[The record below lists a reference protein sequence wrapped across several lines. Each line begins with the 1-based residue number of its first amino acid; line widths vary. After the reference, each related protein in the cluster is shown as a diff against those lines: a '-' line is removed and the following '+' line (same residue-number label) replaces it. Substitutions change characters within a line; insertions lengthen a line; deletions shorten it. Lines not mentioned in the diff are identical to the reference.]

1 MTTSRSRS
9 NRMIRN
15 LTGVG
20 IFVLT
25 LFLYLLTR
33 YPSVA
38 YIDSG
43 ELAVV
48 NGTLGIAHPTGYPLY
63 TILGR
68 LFALLPLELM
78 TTQVMFGALCTAVT
92 AAVLFFTFVRYF
104 DRHEPAPIS
113 VLAMLT
119 LLFASAPL
127 IWGQG
132 TTNEVYSLHLLFISL
147 ILALLL
153 SPLDTRRRVMG
164 PFVVALAFGN
174 HMSTILLLPAIAV
187 HLYSQRALI
196 ARTKRIIPLS
206 LSAVVVGASLYLY
219 LPVRA
224 ALDPI
229 FNWGQPHTWENFVRH
244 VTGWQYQVW
253 MFSKSPGELAGNLW
267 DFAQIFYEQF
277 PALFWL
283 PVALGII
290 TAWRRHRHLAMLL
303 SCFLVFNC
311 LYALNFSIPDIDN
324 YLLPSVVALFGFGCL
339 GVWWLIER
347 LRVSAGIAAGAMAA
361 LVVWGLMLNWQEY
374 DQSQNLA
381 PLDGVHNLYASAETN
396 ALIFCADWDI
406 VSPWLYSH
414 FALGERPDVILID
427 NELAR
432 RSWYFDWIRHVDARL
447 YEHAQPEIEAFL
459 PQVRKFER
467 SEPYDPQ
474 QIETAY
480 QRMLM
485 KFLQYRA
492 RPLYIDQS
500 ANLSFPPP
508 GEILVS
514 GQLLRIVR
522 DGEAAVKREI
532 VLREPRFGK
541 PGDALNVRERFNLEK
556 YERMVRAASD
566 VPDSNSAR

>member
-1 MTTSRSRS
+1 MTTFRFES

-43 ELAVV
+43 ELAIV
-48 NGTLGIAHPTGYPLY
+48 NGTLGVAHPTGYPLY

-78 TTQVMFGALCTAVT
+78 TTQVIFAALCTA
-92 AAVLFFTFVRYF
+92 AAATILFFTFVRYF
-104 DRHEPAPIS
+104 DRQELAWLIA
-113 VLAMLT
+113 LAMLT
-119 LLFASAPL
+119 LLFSSAPL
-127 IWGQG
+127 IWAQG
-132 TTNEVYSLHLLFISL
+132 TANEVYSLHLLFVSL

-153 SPLDTRRRVMG
+153 SPFDARRRILG
-164 PFVVALAFGN
+164 PYVVALSFGN
-174 HMSTILLLPAIAV
+174 HMSTILLLPAIV
-187 HLYSQRALI
+187 FHLYSQRAVI
-196 ARTKRIIPLS
+196 ARTKRIVPLS
-206 LSAVVVGASLYLY
+206 LCAVAVGASLYLY
-219 LPVRA
+219 LPLRA
-224 ALDPI
+224 AQDPI

-253 MFSKSPGELAGNLW
+253 MFSKSAGELTGNLW
-267 DFAQIFYEQF
+267 EFARIFYAQF

-283 PVALGII
+283 SIAWGAI
-290 TAWRRHRHLAMLL
+290 TAWRRHRHLATLL

-347 LRVSAGIAAGAMAA
+347 LRVSAWITAGALAGLIA
-361 LVVWGLMLNWQEY
+361 WGLALNWQEN
-374 DQSQNLA
+374 DQSRSFA
-381 PLDGVHNLYASAETN
+381 PLDGVHNFYASADSN

-414 FALGERPDVILID
+414 FVLGERPDVILID

-432 RSWYFDWIRHVDARL
+432 RSWYFDWIRQVDARL
-447 YEHAQPEIEAFL
+447 YEHAKPEIEAFL
-459 PQVRKFER
+459 PEVRKFER
-467 SEPYDPQ
+467 GEPYDPQ

-480 QRMLM
+480 RRMLM
-485 KFLQYRA
+485 KLMQFRE
-492 RPLYIDQS
+492 RRLYIDQS
-500 ANLSFPPP
+500 ANMSFPPP
-508 GEILVS
+508 GEVLIS
-514 GQLLRIVR
+514 GQILWIVR
-522 DGEAAVKREI
+522 DGETATERKV
-532 VLREPRFGK
+532 VLREPRFGR
-541 PGDALNVRERFNLEK
+541 PSDALNVRERFNLEK
-556 YERMVRAASD
+556 YQRMVRAASEL
-566 VPDSNSAR
+566 PDSKSVR

>member
-1 MTTSRSRS
+1 MT
-9 NRMIRN
+9 RN

-25 LFLYLLTR
+25 LFFYLLTR
-33 YPSVA
+33 YPNVA

-78 TTQVMFGALCTAVT
+78 TTQVVFGALCTAV
-92 AAVLFFTFVRYF
+92 AATVLFFTFVRYF
-104 DRHEPAPIS
+104 DRHESAPIL

-127 IWGQG
+127 IWAQG

-153 SPLDTRRRVMG
+153 SPFDSRRRVMG
-164 PFVVALAFGN
+164 PYVVALAFGN

-187 HLYSQRALI
+187 HLYSQRAVL
-196 ARTKRIIPLS
+196 ARMKRIIPLS
-206 LSAVVVGASLYLY
+206 LSAVAVGASLYLY
-219 LPVRA
+219 LPLRA

-229 FNWGQPHTWENFVRH
+229 FNWGQPYNWENFVRH

-253 MFSKSPGELAGNLW
+253 MFSKSASELAGNLW
-267 DFAQIFYEQF
+267 DFGKIFYAQF
-277 PALFWL
+277 PVLFWL
-283 PVALGII
+283 PVALGMII
-290 TAWRRHRHLAMLL
+290 AWRRHRHLAMLL

-339 GVWWLIER
+339 GMWWLIER
-347 LRVSAGIAAGAMAA
+347 LRVSARIATGTVAA
-361 LVVWGLMLNWQEY
+361 LVVWGLVLNWQEN
-374 DQSQNLA
+374 DQSQNFA

-406 VSPWLYSH
+406 ISPWLYSH

-447 YEHAQPEIEAFL
+447 YEHARPEIEAFL

-467 SEPYDPQ
+467 NEPYDPQ

-500 ANLSFPPP
+500 ANMSFPPP
-508 GEILVS
+508 GEILIS
-514 GQLLRIVR
+514 GQILRIVR
-522 DGEAAVKREI
+522 EGEAAAERRI

-541 PGDALNVRERFNLEK
+541 PGEALNVRERFNLEK
-556 YERMVRAASD
+556 YERMVRAASES
-566 VPDSNSAR
+566 PDPNSVR